1 VTDRGDVRPLPGD
14 RQRSPQWCASNFAY
28 LVVASHLHDAETV
41 DRVTAGVRADLAG
54 LGGSVVS
61 APEERPD
68 SPLVVLVATGG
79 TEAAILDHVRRR
91 RSAVPFEPALLA
103 AHPLHNSLPAAM
115 EALARVH
122 ADGGLGRIVQV
133 RPGAPGSL
141 ATAVADVAAIHR
153 LHRTRLGL
161 VGEPSP
167 WLVASVPDADPV
179 RSRWGVE
186 LVPIDIADTIDAY
199 HRADPTRTRAVA
211 VRFAGTASPTA
222 ELVGAARLH
231 PVLADAIER
240 AHVDAITVRCFDYLG
255 ELATSGCVALAELID
270 TGVVAGCEGDVASAV
285 AMLLVQALFDRPS
298 WIANVAA
305 VDEKRDLLLLAH
317 CTVAPRMVDRLEL
330 HTHFES
336 GLGIGLRGHFAPGSV
351 TLLRLGG
358 PDLGRVWIAD
368 GEIERAGE
376 ADDLCRTQV
385 SVRLE
390 GVRAR
395 SLLEAPLGNHLV
407 LFHGR
412 HRAHLERWWRLA
424 FGAA

>member
-1 VTDRGDVRPLPGD
+1 LD
-14 RQRSPQWCASNFAY
+14 
-28 LVVASHLHDAETV
+28 
-41 DRVTAGVRADLAG
+41 G
-54 LGGSVVS
+54 LGGSIVS
-61 APEERPD
+61 SPEEHPC
-68 SPLVVLVATGG
+68 SPLVILVATGG
-79 TEAAILDHVRRR
+79 TEAAILDHIQRR
-91 RSAVPFEPALLA
+91 RSLVPFEPAVLA

-122 ADGGLGRIVQV
+122 AEGGLGRIVQV
-133 RPGAPGSL
+133 RPGAPGSM

-167 WLVASVPDADPV
+167 WLVASVPEADLV
-179 RSRWGVE
+179 RARWGVE
-186 LVPIDIADTIDAY
+186 LVPIDIADTIDGY
-199 HRADPTRTRAVA
+199 RCADPTRARAVA
-211 VRFAGTASPTA
+211 VRFAGTAAPTA
-222 ELVGAARLH
+222 ELVKAARLH

-240 AHVDAITVRCFDYLG
+240 SHVDAITVRCFDYLG
-255 ELATSGCVALAELID
+255 ELSTSGCIALAELID

-305 VDEKRDLLLLAH
+305 VDVKRDLLLLAH
-317 CTVAPRMVDRLEL
+317 CTVAPRMVQAIEL

-336 GLGIGLRGHFAPGSV
+336 GLGIGLRGHFPPGSV

-358 PDLGRVWIAD
+358 PDLGRVWIAE
-368 GEIERAGE
+368 GEIERAGD

-385 SVRLE
+385 SVRLD
-390 GVRAR
+390 GVQAR

-412 HRAHLERWWRLA
+412 HRARLERWWRLA
-424 FGAA
+424 FGREPATTRCRN